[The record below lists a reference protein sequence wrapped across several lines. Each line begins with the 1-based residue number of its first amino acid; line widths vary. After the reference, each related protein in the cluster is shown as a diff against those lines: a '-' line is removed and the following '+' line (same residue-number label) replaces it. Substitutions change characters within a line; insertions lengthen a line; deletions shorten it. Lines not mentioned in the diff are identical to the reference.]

1 MSGDFLS
8 RWSRRKR
15 DVAAVEQAPEPGEA
29 VVATETVDA
38 NPEVD
43 ADLAEA
49 IAALPPIETL
59 TSETDLTQFLR
70 AGIPSVLRNA
80 ALRRMWSL
88 DPSIRDYVS
97 EAREYAYDWNVVG
110 GVPGQGP
117 LLPSDDVESM
127 LRQVFGG
134 TDPVVVEED
143 VAEAAPPVDD
153 LAEVAAEGITP
164 PKDPADRQTDEAAP
178 LAPPPEGDLD
188 ALSEVESPR
197 LTQSLDPA
205 EVSKHEAAPL
215 RLRRHGGAS
224 PI

>member
-8 RWSRRKR
+8 RWSKRKR
-15 DVAAVEQAPEPGEA
+15 EVAAAEPAPEPAEA
-29 VVATETVDA
+29 VLATETADA
-38 NPEVD
+38 GPEVD
-43 ADLAEA
+43 PELAEA

-70 AGIPSVLRNA
+70 AGIPTVLRNA

-117 LLPSDDVESM
+117 ILPSDDVESM

-134 TDPVVVEED
+134 TDPVVMEE
-143 VAEAAPPVDD
+143 VAEAVPPVEDPT
-153 LAEVAAEGITP
+153 EVAANRIV
-164 PKDPADRQTDEAAP
+164 DPTDPQADEAD
-178 LAPPPEGDLD
+178 PP
-188 ALSEVESPR
+188 AS
-197 LTQSLDPA
+197 PA
-205 EVSKHEAAPL
+205 EDELAALPAVENRGAL
-215 RLRRHGGAS
+215 PAAGPAEPAKPAPDLVRVRRHGGAS